1 MEPVLEA
8 GLAFA
13 LGIAAGLGK
22 QLPWWVWGVALGFN
36 IVLLLWLHR
45 KQQEGERWKVGFLLL
60 IFCLGG
66 FRASFATTAQQRLAS
81 LVDQKVTLKG
91 RIVPGS
97 LRTRQSGSI
106 SFLLEEERGQ
116 VRVFARKAGK
126 FLPRQGSVEVRGVFR
141 APDGFYNPGQLEPET
156 RAAIAGEG
164 GSLETE
170 GRLCW
175 IKDTSP
181 HWQDRLFALGES
193 LRRQLRQAL
202 SPEDSAL
209 LEGMLLGGSGGI
221 APDRL
226 RLFTRCG
233 LSHLLSVS
241 GSHVALLLGLF
252 AGGVALL
259 KLPRK
264 AGALLAALLLV
275 AYGLLCGLRAS
286 VCRALLLGLGALWGR
301 VHRKRASSTAFL
313 GLGLLLLLAWRP
325 WWVWDPGFQ
334 LSFAAAGG
342 LLLLRRPLEKK
353 LASFL
358 PLPLAQGLSVPLAA
372 QALGLPF
379 LVHHFHMLSLVS
391 LLANVLLVPLLS
403 FCLTCS
409 ALGAMLGALGLELSS
424 RFCLVGAGQL
434 MGLSLWGGE
443 WLCRLPGTHWVIG
456 QVPFWIWPLYG
467 LLLLAVLELGWFHP
481 QRPRLRQAGIL
492 VSGLALCTVLGLH
505 HFRPRPFTA
514 YFLDVGQGDCAVVVT
529 PAKQALVF
537 DTGGLTGSFETGERI
552 LVPFLR
558 YLGISRVD
566 AVFLSH
572 GHHDHAGGLAGLL
585 RWLPVEAL
593 YLPGETPPGEDVERA
608 LRLLSAGK
616 TDCRVHLL
624 EKGQAIRQ
632 KDCQIQ
638 VIEAP
643 RGKGEGKNGNETSA
657 IVRLE
662 CGGHS
667 LLFTGDAPAEV
678 EEAAARQPI
687 QSEVLKL
694 SHHGSRTSSTD
705 VFLAAVQPRLAVG
718 SMGRRNRFG
727 HPHTETL
734 EKLELH
740 RIPLVRTDLGGA
752 VKIVFDGEIPL
763 WYSYRWQRD
772 SF

>member
-1 MEPVLEA
+1 MAPVLEA

-22 QLPWWVWGVALGFN
+22 QLPRWVWVVALGLS
-36 IVLLLWLHR
+36 VGWLLWLHR
-45 KQQEGERWKVGFLLL
+45 KQPDGDRWRACCLLL
-60 IFCLGG
+60 IFFLGG
-66 FRASFATTAQQRLAS
+66 LRASVTTTAQQRLES
-81 LVDQKVTLKG
+81 LVDQNVTLTG
-91 RIVPGS
+91 WIVPGS
-97 LRTRQSGSI
+97 VRTPRPGSCA
-106 SFLLEEERGQ
+106 FLLEEERGK
-116 VRVFARKAGK
+116 VRVYVRKAVN
-126 FLPRQGSVEVRGVFR
+126 FQPRQGKVQVQGIFR
-141 APDGFYNPGQLEPET
+141 APDGFYNPGQLDPEI

-164 GSLETE
+164 GSLQTE
-170 GRLCW
+170 GRLCRVL
-175 IKDTSP
+175 DASP
-181 HWQDRLFALGES
+181 RWPDRLFALGET
-193 LRRQLRQAL
+193 LRRQLRRGL

-209 LEGMLLGGSGGI
+209 LEGMLLGGSNGI
-221 APDRL
+221 APERL

-252 AGGVALL
+252 AGGAALL
-259 KLPRK
+259 RLPRK
-264 AGALLAALLLV
+264 AGALLVAILLL
-275 AYGLLCGLRAS
+275 AYGMLCGLRAS

-301 VHRKRASSTAFL
+301 ANRKRASSTAFL
-313 GLGLLLLLAWRP
+313 GLGLLLLLTWRP
-325 WWVWDPGFQ
+325 WWIWDPGFQ

-353 LASFL
+353 LAAFL
-358 PLPLAQGLSVPLAA
+358 PLSLARGLSVPLAA

-379 LVHHFHMLSLVS
+379 LVHHFHMLSLFS

-409 ALGAMLGALGLELSS
+409 ALGAVLGALGFTIPGRL
-424 RFCLVGAGQL
+424 CLLGAGQL
-434 MGLSLWGGE
+434 LGLSLWGGE
-443 WLCRLPGTHWVIG
+443 RLCRLPGTHWVTG

-467 LLLLAVLELGWFHP
+467 LLLLAVLELGWF
-481 QRPRLRQAGIL
+481 RPGRFHLRRAGIL
-492 VSGLALCTVLGLH
+492 VSGLALCTVLGLY

-529 PAKQALVF
+529 PEKQVLVF
-537 DTGGLTGSFETGERI
+537 DTGGLTGRFDTGERI

-616 TDCRVHLL
+616 TGCRVHLL
-624 EKGQAIRQ
+624 EKGQTIRR
-632 KDCQIQ
+632 KDCLIQ

-643 RGKGEGKNGNETSA
+643 RVEGEGKTGNETSA
-657 IVRLE
+657 IVRLS
-662 CGGHS
+662 CNRHS

-687 QSEVLKL
+687 QSDVLKL
-694 SHHGSRTSSTD
+694 SHHGSRTSSMD